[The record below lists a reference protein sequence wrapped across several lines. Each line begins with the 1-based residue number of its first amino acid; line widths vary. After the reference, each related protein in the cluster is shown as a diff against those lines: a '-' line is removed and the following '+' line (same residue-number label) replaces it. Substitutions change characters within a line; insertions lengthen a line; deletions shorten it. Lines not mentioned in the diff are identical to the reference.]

1 MSADGYS
8 PLSPA
13 AWRASGKRRFI
24 VHYLDRQ
31 LRRMAKDGHSLPIR
45 AESPEQA
52 VTFCFGMPADRWEGN
67 YCWKWTDMPDGVLKC
82 RVEEVTS

>member
-8 PLSPA
+8 PLSPT
-13 AWRASGKRRFI
+13 AWRAIGKRRFI
-24 VHYLDRQ
+24 IHYLNGN
-31 LRRMAKDGHSLPIR
+31 LRKMAKDGHSMPIR

-67 YCWKWTDMPDGVLKC
+67 HFWKWTDRPETALKC
-82 RVEEVTS
+82 RIEEVVT

>member
-13 AWRASGKRRFI
+13 AWRAIGKRRFI

-31 LRRMAKDGHSLPIR
+31 LRRMAKDGHSMPIH

-52 VTFCFGMPADRWEGN
+52 VTFCFGMPADRWDGN
-67 YCWKWTDMPDGVLKC
+67 YFWKWTDRPETALKC
-82 RVEEVTS
+82 RIEEVTP

>member
-1 MSADGYS
+1 MKPRGYS

-13 AWRASGKRRFI
+13 AARVSGNRHFVI
-24 VHYLDRQ
+24 HYLDKQ
-31 LRRMAKDGHSLPIR
+31 LRRMAKDGHSMPIR

-67 YCWKWTDMPDGVLKC
+67 YFWKWTDMPDGGLKC
-82 RVEEVTS
+82 RIEEVTP